1 MAARNAIKGVLF
13 DLDGTLLD
21 TAPDMAQALN
31 RLRIEQ
37 GEREIPFARIRP
49 HVSHGALALVRTGFP
64 DADDERMESLRSRF
78 LELYRADI
86 AAGTRLFPGFEAVL
100 AQLDTRGL
108 RWGIVTNKPAFLTEP
123 LLAAMQL
130 STRANCIVSG
140 DTLPQRKPHPAPLLH
155 AAALLG
161 IETGDCVYVGDA
173 ERDVRAAHAAG
184 MRALIAL
191 FGYLGEHDQPQA
203 WGADAMIHQPAE
215 LIGWL
220 NGVASPS

>member
-1 MAARNAIKGVLF
+1 MAARNPIKGVLF

-123 LLAAMQL
+123 LLTAMQL

>member
-123 LLAAMQL
+123 LLTAMQL

>member
-64 DADDERMESLRSRF
+64 DADDERLESLRSRF

-100 AQLDTRGL
+100 AQLETRGL

-161 IETGDCVYVGDA
+161 IESGDCVYVGDA

-203 WGADAMIHQPAE
+203 WGADVMIHQPSE